1 MPLKN
6 VQPSWGYVGSLKATN
21 QLALVLSVTMH
32 KLEIKENRWALPDF
46 SCCMFPIHANN
57 KRLF

>member
-1 MPLKN
+1 MSLEN
-6 VQPSWGYVGSLKATN
+6 VQPNWGYVGSIKVTN
-21 QLALVLSVTMH
+21 QLDLVLSVTMH

-46 SCCMFPIHANN
+46 CIFPIHANN